1 MSIDADDIVAVGGS
15 LEPRVLVEAYRRG
28 VFPWPI
34 DGLEVLPWF
43 CPRERA
49 ILDFSLIH
57 ISRSMR
63 RELRKTPLR
72 CTVDRAFDEVIE
84 RCAEVPR
91 PGQDG
96 TWITT
101 ELMDAY
107 KDLHV
112 LGFAHSVEVWDGDE
126 SLVGGIYGVC
136 VEGYFS
142 AESMFHLAPNASKI
156 ALLHLVDHLQKAGCD
171 WLDIQVMTPHMKA
184 LGAVV
189 LTRRAFLDRL
199 ARTRALGLQPFG
211 A

>member
-34 DGLEVLPWF
+34 DGLDVLPWF
-43 CPRERA
+43 CPKERA
-49 ILDFSLIH
+49 ILDFSRIH
-57 ISRSMR
+57 LSRSLR

-72 CTVDRAFDEVIE
+72 CTVDQGFDAVIE

-96 TWITT
+96 TWITP

-107 KDLHV
+107 KEMNR
-112 LGFAHSVEVWDGDE
+112 LGFAHSVEVWDEAGA
-126 SLVGGIYGVC
+126 LVGGIYGVC

-142 AESMFHLAPNASKI
+142 AESMFHLTPNASKV
-156 ALLHLVDHLQKAGCD
+156 ALLYLVDHLGKAGCD
-171 WLDIQVMTPHMKA
+171 WIDIQVMTPHMKA
-184 LGAVV
+184 LGAIV
-189 LTRRAFLDRL
+189 LTRKQFLERL
-199 ARTRALGLQPFG
+199 ARTRTMGLRPFKP
-211 A
+211 

>member
-34 DGLEVLPWF
+34 DGLDVLPWF
-43 CPRERA
+43 CPKERA
-49 ILDFSLIH
+49 ILDFSHIH
-57 ISRSMR
+57 LSRSLR

-72 CTVDRAFDEVIE
+72 CTVDQGFDAVIE

-96 TWITT
+96 TWITP

-107 KDLHV
+107 KEMHE
-112 LGFAHSVEVWDGDE
+112 LGFAHSVEVWDEAGA
-126 SLVGGIYGVC
+126 LVGGIYGVC

-156 ALLHLVDHLQKAGCD
+156 ALLYLVDHLAEAGCD
-171 WLDIQVMTPHMKA
+171 WIDIQVMTPHMKA
-184 LGAVV
+184 LGAIV
-189 LTRRAFLDRL
+189 LTRKQFLERL
-199 ARTRALGLQPFG
+199 ARTRAMGLRPFRP
-211 A
+211 

>member
-43 CPRERA
+43 CPKERA
-49 ILDFSLIH
+49 VLDFSFLH
-57 ISRSMR
+57 LSRSLR

-72 CTVDRAFDEVIE
+72 CTVNRGFDAVIE

-96 TWITT
+96 TWITE

-107 KDLHV
+107 KEMHR
-112 LGFAHSVEVWDGDE
+112 LGFAHSVEVWDAEDV
-126 SLVGGIYGVC
+126 LVGGIYGVC

-142 AESMFHLAPNASKI
+142 AESMFHLTPNASKI
-156 ALLHLVDHLQKAGCD
+156 ALLYLVDHLREAGCD
-171 WLDIQVMTPHMKA
+171 WIDIQVMTPHMKA
-184 LGAVV
+184 LGAIV
-189 LTRRAFLDRL
+189 LTRKQFLDRL
-199 ARTRALGLQPFG
+199 ARTRAQGLRPFG
-211 A
+211 S